1 MSERTSKGTT
11 IGAAVTD
18 QFIDPEF
25 LALSASQVR
34 ELISRRAYEIYTQ
47 RETGLADELS
57 DWLKAEAEVV
67 TMLLA
72 EPQRSAE
79 TETPNV
85 LKAARTRTPLRVT
98 KAGDGARQR
107 VSRWSKRKTVAKG
120 NPA

>member
-11 IGAAVTD
+11 ISAAFTD

-25 LALSASQVR
+25 PTLSASQVR
-34 ELISRRAYEIYTQ
+34 ELISIRAYEIYTQ

-72 EPQRSAE
+72 EPQQSAE

-107 VSRWSKRKTVAKG
+107 VSRWSKRKTVAKS